1 MDESGASQQ
10 SHDISPDDISIPND
24 ISNGKKPGGKYR
36 QGYLPHRN
44 DYLVPKLPASLG
56 GVGEKIF
63 IRQLIYCYLQLTLTI
78 SLGDDTNDPIFR
90 DHVKNLRGTMFYV
103 CQGSCL
109 CGTVN
114 NRGKVSNN
122 PDCRDQKQSKQS
134 SPRLSIA
141 TATWFL
147 ATVNY
152 LLKVEIPP
160 IQLQAKIYL

>member
-10 SHDISPDDISIPND
+10 SHDISTDDISIPND

-56 GVGEKIF
+56 GVGKFSGLQIVNILNYSRKIKS
-63 IRQLIYCYLQLTLTI
+63 LIT
-78 SLGDDTNDPIFR
+78 GDDTNDPIFR

-114 NRGKVSNN
+114 NRGKVS
-122 PDCRDQKQSKQS
+122 
-134 SPRLSIA
+134 
-141 TATWFL
+141 
-147 ATVNY
+147 Y
-152 LLKVEIPP
+152 L
-160 IQLQAKIYL
+160 Y